1 MKAELERFLLVALRA
16 QDPGEALAEARRGQG
31 MRLSKELRAALAHV
45 DSDGFRIAALL
56 VTKLR
61 FERLL
66 RGSSEAER
74 LFDQDPGGFA
84 RLFKRYAHEVSP
96 AAVFPAEEASAFERW
111 LETQTGSRPAVSARR
126 KAARKRSRSP
136 R

>member
-1 MKAELERFLLVALRA
+1 MKAMPELERFLLEALRA
-16 QDPGEALAEARRGQG
+16 QDPVEALAGALRGEG
-31 MRLSKELRAALAHV
+31 PPLSRELRSALAHV
-45 DSDGFRIAALL
+45 DPDGFRIAALL

-74 LFDQDPGGFA
+74 LFDEDPGGFA

-96 AAVFPAEEASAFERW
+96 SAVLPSEEATLFDVWR
-111 LETQTGSRPAVSARR
+111 ART
-126 KAARKRSRSP
+126 P
-136 R
+136 

>member
-1 MKAELERFLLVALRA
+1 MKAMPELERFLLEALRA
-16 QDPGEALAEARRGQG
+16 QDPGEALAGALRGEG
-31 MRLSKELRAALAHV
+31 PPLSRELRSALAHV
-45 DSDGFRIAALL
+45 DPDGFRIAALL

-74 LFDQDPGGFA
+74 LFDEDPGGFA

-96 AAVFPAEEASAFERW
+96 SAVLPSEEATLFDVWR
-111 LETQTGSRPAVSARR
+111 ART
-126 KAARKRSRSP
+126 P
-136 R
+136 

>member
-1 MKAELERFLLVALRA
+1 MKRATTPELERFLVDALRA
-16 QDPGEALAEARRGQG
+16 QDPGEALAEARSGRGR
-31 MRLSKELRAALAHV
+31 RLSKELRAALEHV
-45 DSDGFRIAALL
+45 DPDGFRIAALL

-74 LFDQDPGGFA
+74 LFDEDPGGFA
-84 RLFKRYAHEVSP
+84 RLFKRYAHEVP
-96 AAVFPAEEASAFERW
+96 PTAVFPSEEAALFAQWHAAW
-111 LETQTGSRPAVSARR
+111 LNARR
-126 KAARKRSRSP
+126 KPPARETRSRP